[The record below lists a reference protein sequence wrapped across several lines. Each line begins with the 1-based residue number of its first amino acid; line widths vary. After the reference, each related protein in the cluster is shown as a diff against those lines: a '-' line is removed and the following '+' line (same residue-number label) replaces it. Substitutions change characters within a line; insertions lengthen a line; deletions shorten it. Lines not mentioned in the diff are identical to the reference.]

1 MATNV
6 RFELRRGTSGPWQ
19 QANPVLASG
28 EPGVET
34 DTGNMKVGDGV
45 TQWNSLPY
53 FTPTF
58 DPVTNVIS
66 IGRDIYESASIR
78 IGKGAGST
86 QQTDGL
92 TSVSIGT
99 NAGATGTGEHTVA
112 IGTGAGRRG
121 QQSGAIAIGQ
131 LSGSSSAAGST
142 GQGIGAVAIGR
153 QAAQWGQGNYSIAIG
168 QSAASVDSGSLPYS
182 QPDNSIVL
190 NASGV
195 PFAGPTGITGGF
207 YVSPIRSVPNT
218 GNPLFL
224 TSNNEIVVGVPSGST
239 GLSIVSINPG
249 SALATSTVLSAGQF
263 SIEMGTVNMKIG
275 DGVTQWAYL
284 PYFIPSFYPF
294 PNVISIGRDIADN
307 ASIRIGKGAGSSQQS
322 TIFHSVSIGSNAG
335 ATGSGENTVAIG
347 TSAGRNNQQSGAI
360 AIGSFSGSGR
370 NGTTGQGVGAVAIGR
385 EASQWGQGDYS
396 IAIGQSAASV
406 DSGSVPYSQPASTII
421 LNATGAPLSAPQG
434 SSGGFYVS
442 PIRSVPNTGNPLFLT
457 SNNEIVVGVSS
468 GSSGGTAGLQ
478 GPTGA
483 SLQNF
488 VGSTGINVNTLG
500 STISIS
506 ANIVGSTGIN
516 VGVSGSTIT
525 ISTLADPII
534 TPIYKNPVKI
544 SILGNVTPQDGIY
557 HNAPFGTTTFGS
569 TIGFNFAPGYI
580 YSITGQAL
588 LMPGPATRS
597 GGGGVQMY
605 VFALTAEDP
614 DFIGATGSF
623 FSTPNRGFTLFQDY
637 AFSGRLLGTNTTQV
651 GFDAN
656 WRSIPFSYTFLATS
670 IHTKLRFFSYVRD
683 FADSTLNGGSKVLIN
698 ELTILTH
705 PYGEVD

>member
-34 DTGNMKVGDGV
+34 DTGNMKVGAGV

-53 FTPTF
+53 FTPTSY
-58 DPVTNVIS
+58 PNNT
-66 IGRDIYESASIR
+66 
-78 IGKGAGST
+78 
-86 QQTDGL
+86 
-92 TSVSIGT
+92 
-99 NAGATGTGEHTVA
+99 
-112 IGTGAGRRG
+112 
-121 QQSGAIAIGQ
+121 
-131 LSGSSSAAGST
+131 
-142 GQGIGAVAIGR
+142 
-153 QAAQWGQGNYSIAIG
+153 
-168 QSAASVDSGSLPYS
+168 
-182 QPDNSIVL
+182 IVL

-195 PFAGPTGITGGF
+195 PFAGPTGVTGGF
-207 YVSPIRSVPNT
+207 FVSPIRSVPNT

-224 TSNNEIVVGVPSGST
+224 TSNNEIVVGVSGPT
-239 GLSIVSINPG
+239 GLSIVSINPA

-263 SIEMGTVNMKIG
+263 SIETGTVNMKIG

-294 PNVISIGRDIADN
+294 PNVISIGRDIEDN

-347 TSAGRNNQQSGAI
+347 TSAGRNTQQSGAI

-385 EASQWGQGDYS
+385 QAAQWGQGDYS
-396 IAIGQSAASV
+396 IAIGQSAAFD

-421 LNATGAPLSAPQG
+421 LNATGAPFAG
-434 SSGGFYVS
+434 STGITGGFYVS

-468 GSSGGTAGLQ
+468 GSSGGMAGLQGPQ

-483 SLQNF
+483 SLQNI
-488 VGSTGINVNTLG
+488 VGSTGINVNTSG

-525 ISTLADPII
+525 ISTLADPNIA
-534 TPIYKNPVKI
+534 PIYKNPVKI
-544 SILGNVTPQDGIY
+544 SILGNTTPQDGIY

-569 TIGFNFAPGYI
+569 TIGFNFAPGNI

-605 VFALTAEDP
+605 IFALTAEDP

-637 AFSGRLLGTNTTQV
+637 AFSGRLLGTNNAQV

-705 PYGEVD
+705 PYGDLD